1 MSACVET
8 MTKNT
13 VDSFKDMFM
22 LKMKELAD
30 KHSSDPVKYFVVMN
44 PDDQDI
50 NTVFKN
56 KLFKTTSKYDLWLR
70 VNELTRGRLYY
81 YEDDDEKYLNE
92 VIYDI
97 LYDEYEGE
105 DEFDYSAVTPEKKL
119 DVFVKYIIEQMEEGV
134 DYQSHYWVELSLD

>member
-1 MSACVET
+1 MS
-8 MTKNT
+8 KNRIKKQYKSPCPECGELLFT
-13 VDSFKDMFM
+13 TEDEAKDF
-22 LKMKELAD
+22 LT
-30 KHSSDPVKYFVVMN
+30 
-44 PDDQDI
+44 PD
-50 NTVFKN
+50 
-56 KLFKTTSKYDLWLR
+56 
-70 VNELTRGRLYY
+70 

-134 DYQSHYWVELSLD
+134 DYQSHYWVELS

>member
-1 MSACVET
+1 
-8 MTKNT
+8 
-13 VDSFKDMFM
+13 
-22 LKMKELAD
+22 MKELAD